1 MKNLI
6 AGAAFGLAVTLL
18 GAGAFADQPGADW
31 MSKDAVKQKMQAA
44 GYSGILMEA
53 DDGHWEGEAIK
64 DGRIVEFH
72 ADAHSGEITRS
83 QPKTE
88 D

>member
-1 MKNLI
+1 MHR
-6 AGAAFGLAVTLL
+6 TL
-18 GAGAFADQPGADW
+18 AFALLTSLTLGGIALAKDQPSADW
-31 MSKDAVKQKMQAA
+31 MTKANLKKQMESQ
-44 GYSGILMEA
+44 GYSAIVVGA
-53 DDGHWEGEAIK
+53 DDGHWEGKAVK

-72 ADAHSGEITRS
+72 ADGKTGRITKS

>member
-1 MKNLI
+1 MKITVYAVCL
-6 AGAAFGLAVTLL
+6 AALALPSL
-18 GAGAFADQPGADW
+18 ASASDRPGADW
-31 MSKDAVKQKMQAA
+31 MQKPALKQQMQNE
-44 GYSGILMEA
+44 GYSAIVVGA
-53 DDGHWEGEAIK
+53 DDGHWEGEAVK

-72 ADAHSGEITRS
+72 ADARTGKITKS